1 MKNPISNILLPLIAA
16 VLIIFGFTA
25 LVVGEVDY
33 DIDRIDVSVPTESG
47 P

>member
-1 MKNPISNILLPLIAA
+1 MKKPSDILLPLIAT

-33 DIDRIDVSVPTESG
+33 DSGSTGVSVPTESG